1 MFRAAIVTASD
12 RGFAGV
18 REKDESAEVIRD
30 MLKDLPI
37 EIVSYQIVPDDLNK
51 IASTLLTLSTRED
64 VHLILT
70 TGGTG
75 LSPRDVTPDATLQII
90 DYEVPGIAEAMRLE
104 GLKHTPMSMLSRAV
118 AGVRSDTLII
128 NLPGSPKGVR
138 ESLSAV
144 IPALVHALEKLSG
157 DEEDCYPQPES
168 N

>member
-37 EIVSYQIVPDDLNK
+37 EIVSYQVVPDDLNK

-138 ESLSAV
+138 ESLSAI

-157 DEEDCYPQPES
+157 DEEDCYPQPE
-168 N
+168 NN

>member
-37 EIVSYQIVPDDLNK
+37 EIVSYQVVPDDLNK

-104 GLKHTPMSMLSRAV
+104 GLKHTPH
-118 AGVRSDTLII
+118 
-128 NLPGSPKGVR
+128 
-138 ESLSAV
+138 
-144 IPALVHALEKLSG
+144 VHALESSCWSKI
-157 DEEDCYPQPES
+157 
-168 N
+168 

>member
-37 EIVSYQIVPDDLNK
+37 EIVSYQVVPDDLNK

-138 ESLSAV
+138 ESLSAI

-157 DEEDCYPQPES
+157 DEKDCYPQPE
-168 N
+168 NN